1 MESDFGLSMK
11 EVLALD
17 AFRDAKVVGGNEGLH
32 QTVRSVNVMEVPDI
46 FEWIQPGELLITAGY
61 SIRDNPEAQLALI
74 PKLAGKQLAGLAIK
88 PQRYLG
94 KIPQAMIEQA
104 NAYKFPLVE
113 LPADVSFS
121 DLISP
126 VLRGIVNQ
134 QNRYLSHSLQVHQK
148 FMEIVA
154 HGGTIKDMA
163 DCLAQLAGNPV
174 MIYDAVHNRLERD
187 AGQWSGEMLAAATDF
202 ARANLGG
209 MPEQTCRCR
218 LECPCGGVDILATP
232 IIKDHAIYGRVL
244 VLEANKPLSGTDVQT
259 AERLAAVAALEIVNL
274 LAFDQIERRYANEF
288 MDQILNARIDD
299 EWIAR
304 AKLFG
309 WDLDKSY
316 FAILLQTE
324 NAAAAD
330 GEADEKHQMLMNGRI
345 VKGLTQHYRAKKRAI
360 IAGTKGNHIVLFLET
375 QYLDRMAARREALKQ
390 AESIRKELQAMIK
403 GGTITLGL
411 GRHHPGVGGF
421 QRSYDDA
428 RKSLLIGA
436 EIGLGGKDIH
446 FDDLGVYRLLV
457 LLEKREEMK
466 AYLQDYVTP
475 LLAYDDEK
483 NTELFKT
490 LTMYFKYRGNIRKI
504 SQALFTHYNTI
515 LYRIERIQEITGL
528 NLDENEDRINL
539 EIALKLHTLLER
551 S

>member
-1 MESDFGLSMK
+1 MESDFGFSMN

-17 AFRDAKVVGGNEGLH
+17 AFRDAKVVGGKEGLH

-61 SIRDNPEAQLALI
+61 SIRDNPDAQLALI

-104 NAYKFPLVE
+104 DAYKFPLVE
-113 LPADVSFS
+113 LPADVSFA

-126 VLRGIVNQ
+126 VLSGIVNQ

-174 MIYDAVHNRLERD
+174 MIYDAVHSRLERD
-187 AGQWSGEMLAAATDF
+187 AGAWNREMMDAAADF
-202 ARANLGG
+202 ARGQLGE
-209 MPEQTCRCR
+209 MPEQTRHCRM
-218 LECPCGGVDILATP
+218 EYPGGGVEVWETP
-232 IIKDHAIYGRVL
+232 IIKGRDVYGKVL
-244 VLEANKPLSGTDVQT
+244 VLETNKPLRGPDIQT
-259 AERLAAVAALEIVNL
+259 MERLATVAALEIVNL

-288 MDQILNARIDD
+288 MDQILNAKIDD

-309 WDLDKSY
+309 WDLGKDY
-316 FAILLQTE
+316 YAIILQTE
-324 NAAAAD
+324 TATGD
-330 GEADEKHQMLMNGRI
+330 PSEKDEKTQMLLNSRI
-345 VKGLTQHYRAKKRAI
+345 VKGLTQYYRAKKRAI
-360 IAGTKGNHIVLFLET
+360 IAGTKRNHIMLFLET
-375 QYLDRMAARREALKQ
+375 SSLDRMAARLEAMKQ
-390 AESIRKELQAMIK
+390 AGVIRKELQTMIR
-403 GGTITLGL
+403 GGTVTLGL
-411 GRHHPGVGGF
+411 GRYHPGVGGF

-428 RKSLLIGA
+428 RKSLLIGI
-436 EIGLGGKDIH
+436 EMGLGGQDIH
-446 FDDLGVYRLLV
+446 FNDLGVYRLLV
-457 LLEKREEMK
+457 LLETREEMRE
-466 AYLQDYVTP
+466 YLLDYITP

-483 NTELFKT
+483 KTELLKT
-490 LTMYFKYRGNIRKI
+490 LAMYFKYRGNIRKI

-515 LYRIERIQEITGL
+515 LYRIDRIQEITGL

-539 EIALKLHTLLER
+539 EIALKIRTLLER
-551 S
+551 T